1 LDALIT
7 LPVCQSAR
15 IFGQIAFKKMSIL
28 RLPERLFDEPPPGR
42 AADLKRMIRRSRKA
56 GNNLKECT
64 MKFVCLVYSEPT
76 DLGPKTDA
84 ESEAL
89 LDEHLDY
96 DDVLREGDHYILSD
110 ALQPVD
116 TATTVR
122 VRGGKTSV
130 TDGPFAETKEL
141 LGGFILIEARDMDEA
156 VQLAAGIPSA
166 RMGCI
171 EVRPVYDI
179 PESGS

>member
-1 LDALIT
+1 
-7 LPVCQSAR
+7 
-15 IFGQIAFKKMSIL
+15 
-28 RLPERLFDEPPPGR
+28 
-42 AADLKRMIRRSRKA
+42 
-56 GNNLKECT
+56 

-84 ESEAL
+84 EAEAL
-89 LDEHLDY
+89 VDEHLDY
-96 DDVLREGDHYILSD
+96 DDVLRMGDHYIISD

-141 LGGFILIEARDMDEA
+141 LGGFILIEARDMEEA

-179 PESGS
+179 PGA